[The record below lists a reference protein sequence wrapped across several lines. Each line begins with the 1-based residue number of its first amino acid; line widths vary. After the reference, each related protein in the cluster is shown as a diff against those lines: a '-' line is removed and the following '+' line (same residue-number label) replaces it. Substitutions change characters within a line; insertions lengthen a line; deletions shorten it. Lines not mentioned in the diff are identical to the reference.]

1 MYPTECK
8 KKLADQSVNEWISEC
23 PSCAVL
29 PINHGN
35 NGLDWCPQC
44 IDTFDDL
51 IEVVLD
57 IILLYSV
64 LIICVTFLLKRQA
77 EDFSNL
83 FIQ

>member
-8 KKLADQSVNEWISEC
+8 KKLADQAVNEWISEC
-23 PSCAVL
+23 PSRVVL
-29 PINHGN
+29 PIIHGN

-44 IDTFDDL
+44 IDTFDHL

-57 IILLYSV
+57 IILQYGL
-64 LIICVTFLLKRQA
+64 LIILVIFLLKRQA
-77 EDFSNL
+77 QNFSNL